1 MGKLKGSANTIF
13 SSLESTARR
22 GTDEVHQSFILPRRL
37 HGVAVEI
44 AFREGGKFK
53 DMMTIVVGK
62 MVERLDG
69 INASNRDTVP
79 VTFDPEEDFVHTSA
93 YLSRDQVSNLRKVV
107 HYSSIEKKEIIAYGL
122 ADHLLQEYSEKYPDL
137 VIPIKQYI
145 SIKEV

>member
-1 MGKLKGSANTIF
+1 MGKLKGSANTLF

-37 HGVAVEI
+37 HGAAVEI

-69 INASNRDTVP
+69 LDATDKDTLSF
-79 VTFDPEEDFVHTSA
+79 TFDPEEEFVHTSA
-93 YLSRDQVSNLRKVV
+93 YLSKDQVSNLRKVV
-107 HYSSIEKKEIIAYGL
+107 HYTSIEKKEIIAYGL
-122 ADHLLQEYSEKYPDL
+122 ADHLLQEYGEKYPDL

-145 SIKEV
+145 AIKEA